1 MPRRTVCDIKGC
13 NECAEVIARS
23 YQELLTRGASARD
36 VYLFSVNLLELRH
49 PGHQH
54 HYYTRC
60 TERILEHMT
69 FPSGIKFN

>member
-1 MPRRTVCDIKGC
+1 MPRRTVCDLKGC

-23 YQELLTRGASARD
+23 YQELLKRGISARD
-36 VYLFSVNLLELRH
+36 VCGISVNLELRH
-49 PGHQH
+49 PGHQR
-54 HYYTRC
+54 YYYIRC